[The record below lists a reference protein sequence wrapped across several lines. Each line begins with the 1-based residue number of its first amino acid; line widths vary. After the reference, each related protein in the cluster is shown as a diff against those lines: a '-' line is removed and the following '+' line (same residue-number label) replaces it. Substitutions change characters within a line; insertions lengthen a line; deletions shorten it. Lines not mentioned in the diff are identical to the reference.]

1 MDFRTLENENLPPLS
16 STPTEVPLPK
26 YPIWTVEYFQK
37 YFDVTSEDVLERIKG
52 ALIPTYGVNYLQRY
66 IRAKPDVYGPFW
78 ICLTLVFSIAISGN
92 VANYIQ
98 VAADHDYHW
107 KYNFHAVSSAATA
120 IFLYA
125 WLLPLMLWAFVKYK
139 EPQFNLSYLELL
151 CLYGYSLSIFVP
163 ISILWVIQINWL
175 QWLLV
180 AAGTL
185 VSGYVIVFSIMP
197 SLGQKPFA
205 FIFLITILHLFMG
218 TGFMLYFFHVPPIQ
232 KS

>member
-1 MDFRTLENENLPPLS
+1 MFYVLINNKVILFLEMDFRTLENENLPPLS
-16 STPTEVPLPK
+16 NPNEVPLPK

-125 WLLPLMLWAFVKYK
+125 WLLPLILWAFVKYK
-139 EPQFNLSYLELL
+139 EPQVRMTIISYNMIILFPLL
-151 CLYGYSLSIFVP
+151 
-163 ISILWVIQINWL
+163 
-175 QWLLV
+175 
-180 AAGTL
+180 
-185 VSGYVIVFSIMP
+185 
-197 SLGQKPFA
+197 
-205 FIFLITILHLFMG
+205 
-218 TGFMLYFFHVPPIQ
+218 
-232 KS
+232 

>member
-1 MDFRTLENENLPPLS
+1 MVFFSEMDFRTLENENVPPLS
-16 STPTEVPLPK
+16 TSPTTVSLPK
-26 YPIWTVEYFQK
+26 YPFWTIEYFHK

-120 IFLYA
+120 IFSYA
-125 WLLPLMLWAFVKYK
+125 WLLPLILWAFVKYK
-139 EPQFNLSYLELL
+139 EPQVTKNFFLILKNCIRYMINLL
-151 CLYGYSLSIFVP
+151 CCKLLN
-163 ISILWVIQINWL
+163 IS
-175 QWLLV
+175 
-180 AAGTL
+180 
-185 VSGYVIVFSIMP
+185 
-197 SLGQKPFA
+197 
-205 FIFLITILHLFMG
+205 
-218 TGFMLYFFHVPPIQ
+218 
-232 KS
+232 